1 MYGFESYISVPIIL
15 RNGDFFGTLC
25 AIDPAPAKVSEAA
38 TVKTFELFAELIAMH
53 LENRENVT
61 RTTVALLDE
70 RRTAEMREQFIA
82 VLGHDLRNPLA
93 AIQAGT
99 TLLGRRD
106 LDGSARNVV
115 RLMQESCKRMADLT
129 TDILDFARG
138 KLGGG
143 VPLRSVDDP
152 NLGAI
157 LSQVIEELATVHP
170 ERSIDV
176 QLDVGDSVNC
186 EFRAFGAAC
195 IQPAR
200 QRADLRRLRSSGWRC
215 RSE

>member
-1 MYGFESYISVPIIL
+1 
-15 RNGDFFGTLC
+15 
-25 AIDPAPAKVSEAA
+25 
-38 TVKTFELFAELIAMH
+38 MH

-138 KLGGG
+138 SLAAACRCA
-143 VPLRSVDDP
+143 RSMIP
-152 NLGAI
+152 I
-157 LSQVIEELATVHP
+157 L
-170 ERSIDV
+170 ERS
-176 QLDVGDSVNC
+176 C
-186 EFRAFGAAC
+186 
-195 IQPAR
+195 
-200 QRADLRRLRSSGWRC
+200 RR
-215 RSE
+215 